1 MAFGRLLATVLL
13 ILLLLLALLGGHVEA
28 RPAPQSPPLNA
39 RRHLWTGDEPESS
52 VNDGYPNTRHE
63 FAHRKLGEKSKT
75 PKKDGGV
82 QFDVGSFGAAGDGET
97 DDTGAFQKAWSEA
110 CSSSQPAVMVV
121 PAGKS
126 YLLQETSLSGP
137 CKSSKVTFRLEGT
150 LVAPEDKSGFS
161 NKGHPHWI
169 SFNNVD
175 GLTVTGKGAMDGRGK
190 SSWKNS
196 CRRNHKMPC
205 TFAPAALTF
214 SSCNHLRVENIK
226 LLNAPQIHLWVE
238 FSSDVTLSRLTINS
252 PGNSPE
258 NDGIHVAHSDGV
270 RILGAKIKAGDDCL
284 SVAMGTSNL
293 YATKLEC
300 GPGHGISVGSLG
312 KGSTKAEVSN
322 ITIDGAHVSGTLFG
336 ARIKTWQG
344 GTGYAKDIKFLNMVM
359 DKVKNPIVID
369 QNYCT
374 TSDPSKPKACGGKQE
389 SAVEISNVE
398 FNNIRGTS
406 INRDAIRLHCSEAL
420 PCRGVVLK
428 DIDLKTRGGGDKN
441 AATSTCENAVLGET
455 SSVSPAPCSSAATKE
470 DLVPLGAEDGDV

>member
-1 MAFGRLLATVLL
+1 MALRLRRFLATVILV
-13 ILLLLLALLGGHVEA
+13 LLLVLTLLGGVVEA
-28 RPAPQSPPLNA
+28 RPAPRSPP
-39 RRHLWTGDEPESS
+39 RRHLWTGDAPESS
-52 VNDGYPNTRHE
+52 ADGYHHNTRQY
-63 FAHRKLGEKSKT
+63 AHRKLGEESKP
-75 PKKDGGV
+75 PKNAGI
-82 QFDVGSFGAAGDGET
+82 QFDVSNFEAAGDGQT
-97 DDTGAFQKAWSEA
+97 DDTDAFQKAWTEA
-110 CSSSQPAVMVV
+110 CSSTQPAVVVV

-137 CKSSKVTFRLEGT
+137 CKSSKVTFKLEGT

-161 NKGHPHWI
+161 KEGHPHWI
-169 SFNNVD
+169 SFNGVD

-214 SSCNHLRVENIK
+214 TSCNHLKVENIK

-252 PGNSPE
+252 PSNSPE

-293 YATKLEC
+293 YATKIEC
-300 GPGHGISVGSLG
+300 GPGHGISIGSLG
-312 KGSTKAEVSN
+312 KGNTKAEVSN
-322 ITIDGAHVSGTLFG
+322 VTIDGAHVSGTLFG

-344 GTGYAKDIKFLNMVM
+344 GTGYARDIKFLNMVM
-359 DKVKNPIVID
+359 DKVKNAIVID

-374 TSDPSKPKACGGKQE
+374 SSDPSKPKACGGKQE

-398 FNNIRGTS
+398 FSNIRGTS
-406 INRDAIRLHCSEAL
+406 VSRDAIRLHCSESF
-420 PCRGVVLK
+420 PCRGIVLK
-428 DIDLKTRGGGDKN
+428 DIDLKTRGGGEKN

-455 SSVSPAPCSSAATKE
+455 SNVSPAPCSSAATKD
-470 DLVPLGAEDGDV
+470 DLVPLGSEDDDV